1 MTTPSDERDLRD
13 RFARLRRAEGGEAP
27 SFARSIA
34 ARPREARPSVAL
46 TIAIAATLVLSVL
59 FLPDDVKPTETI
71 DLRSARWVAPTD
83 FLLNVPGDW
92 MLREVPRI
100 AVPQIDTTIPRR
112 LSS

>member
-1 MTTPSDERDLRD
+1 VTSPIDDRDLRD
-13 RFARLRRAEGGEAP
+13 RFASLRRAESGEAP
-27 SFARSIA
+27 AFARSITA
-34 ARPREARPSVAL
+34 PRRESKPSVAL

-59 FLPDDVKPTETI
+59 FLPDDVKPTDTI
-71 DLRSARWVAPTD
+71 DLRSARWIAPTD

-100 AVPQIDTTIPRR
+100 AVPRIDTTLSRR